1 MSKLILITNVK
12 TPILLY
18 LIAKKFAF
26 FMATQKQHFPYIN
39 REISWLS
46 FNDRVLQ
53 EASDSTTPLI
63 ERLKFLGIFS
73 NNRDEFYRVRV
84 ATIKRLTKLGKKA
97 ITIYGDDPKAL
108 LQKMQKKVIE
118 QQQRFEVIYQ
128 ELLRELAREDVFII
142 NEKELT
148 KEQEHYVRDYFHKEV
163 VSTLFPIMVDEHK
176 AFPYMK
182 DKSGYLFVRLIGK
195 TPKLKNKYALIEIP
209 SKITTRFVILPKVK
223 NKKYIILLDDVIRFN
238 VHEIF
243 SVFGYN
249 VKECIN
255 IKLTRDAEL
264 DIDSDVSKS
273 MLEKISKSVKDRK
286 KGQPVRFVYDSTMS
300 KEMLGFIMKKLGMDK
315 KDNAIP
321 GGRYH
326 NFKDFINFPNIG
338 EKNLVYEH
346 PRPLNH
352 KYLHNLQ
359 TSILD
364 VIKQKDV
371 LLHYPYH
378 TFDHIIT
385 LLREAS
391 IDPTVDSIKITLY
404 RVADS
409 SKIANALINAIK
421 NGKKVTVL
429 VELQAR
435 FDEENNIYWAN
446 KLQEEGA
453 HVIYGVPGLKVHSK
467 LILITSKVGN
477 KETKIAH
484 IGTGNFNEKTARIY
498 TDFSLLTA
506 DKNITSEITNVFE
519 FYANN
524 FNIGTYKHLA
534 VAPFFM
540 RQTFVNLI
548 DNEIANAKAGKKAYM
563 ILKMNSL
570 VDKDMIKKLYEA
582 SQAGVDITLIVR
594 GICSLVTEVEGVS
607 DNIKAYSIIDKYLEH
622 TRVFVFGN
630 NGDEK
635 IYITSAD
642 WMSRNLD
649 SRSEVA
655 VPIYHP
661 EVKKQIMDIL
671 NIQLS
676 GNTKVRILDR
686 YQQNNYKKPK
696 PNEKRVRVQDEVY
709 NYLKKDKESY
719 LKRISHLKTT
729 SK

>member
-1 MSKLILITNVK
+1 MIKK
-12 TPILLY
+12 TKIP
-18 LIAKKFAF
+18 
-26 FMATQKQHFPYIN
+26 HIN

-46 FNDRVLQ
+46 FNERVLQ
-53 EASDSTTPLI
+53 EASDPSTPLI

-84 ATIKRLTKLGKKA
+84 ATINRLTKLGKKA
-97 ITIYGDDPKAL
+97 IDIYGDDPKEL
-108 LQKMQKKVIE
+108 LQKLQRKVIE
-118 QQQRFEVIYQ
+118 QQQNFEEIYQ
-128 ELLRELAREDVFII
+128 ELLHELAKQNVFII
-142 NEKELT
+142 NEKQLN
-148 KEQEHYVRDYFHKEV
+148 QNQQQYVKDYFHNQVE
-163 VSTLFPIMVDEHK
+163 TNLFPIMVDENK
-176 AFPYMK
+176 PFPYMK
-182 DKSGYLFVRLIGK
+182 DKSGYLFVRLISTVQK
-195 TPKLKNKYALIEIP
+195 QKNKYALIEIP
-209 SKITTRFVILPKVK
+209 SRTTSRFIILPQEK
-223 NKKYIILLDDVIRFN
+223 NKKYIILLDDVIRYN
-238 VHEIF
+238 VHEMF
-243 SVFGYN
+243 SVFGYTT
-249 VKECIN
+249 KEAIN

-264 DIDSDVSKS
+264 DIDQDVSKS
-273 MLEKISKSVKDRK
+273 MLEKISKGVKDRK

-300 KEMLGFIMKKLGMDK
+300 KEMLAFIMKKLGMDK

-326 NFKDFINFPNIG
+326 NFKDFIGFPNIG
-338 EKNLVYEH
+338 EKKLMYEH

-352 KYLHNLQ
+352 KYLYHIN
-359 TSILD
+359 TSILN
-364 VIKQKDV
+364 VIKQKDI

-378 TFDHIIT
+378 TYDHTIT

-391 IDPTVDSIKITLY
+391 IDPTVESIKITLY

-409 SKIANALINAIK
+409 SKIANALVNAIK

-453 HVIYGVPGLKVHSK
+453 TVIYGVPGLKVHSK
-467 LILITSKVGN
+467 LFLITTRVRG
-477 KETKIAH
+477 KEVKYAH

-506 DKNITSEITNVFE
+506 DKNITDEISSVFD

-524 FNIGTYKHLA
+524 FKTGVYKHLA

-548 DNEIANAKAGKKAYM
+548 DKEITNAKAGKKAFM

-570 VDKDMIKKLYEA
+570 VDKDMIEKLYEA
-582 SQAGVDITLIVR
+582 SQAGVQITLIVR
-594 GICSLVTEVEGVS
+594 GICSLVTEIVGYS
-607 DNIKAYSIIDKYLEH
+607 DNIKAYSIVDKYLEH
-622 TRVFVFGN
+622 ARVFIFANGGN
-630 NGDEK
+630 EK

-655 VPIYHP
+655 VPILDAD
-661 EVKKQIMDIL
+661 VKKQIKDII
-671 NIQLS
+671 NIQIS

-686 YQQNNYKKPK
+686 LQQNLYKKAK
-696 PNEKRVRVQDEVY
+696 PGERKIRVQDEIY
-709 NYLKKDKESY
+709 NYLKKDKELY
-719 LKRISHLKTT
+719 LNTKPVTKAL
-729 SK
+729 SKI

>member
-1 MSKLILITNVK
+1 MKKSKI
-12 TPILLY
+12 P
-18 LIAKKFAF
+18 
-26 FMATQKQHFPYIN
+26 HIN

-46 FNDRVLQ
+46 FNERVLQ
-53 EASDSTTPLI
+53 EASDPSTPLI

-84 ATIKRLTKLGKKA
+84 ATVNRLTKLGKKA
-97 ITIYGDDPKAL
+97 IDIYGDDPKEL
-108 LQKMQKKVIE
+108 LQKLQRKVIE
-118 QQQRFEVIYQ
+118 QQQHFEEIYQ
-128 ELLRELAREDVFII
+128 ELLHELAKENVFII
-142 NEKELT
+142 NEKQLN
-148 KEQEHYVRDYFHKEV
+148 KNQQEYVKDYFHKEV
-163 VSTLFPIMVDEHK
+163 ERTLFPIMVDENK
-176 AFPYMK
+176 PFPYMK
-182 DKSGYLFVRLIGK
+182 DKSGYLFVRLISTIAK
-195 TPKLKNKYALIEIP
+195 QKNKYALIEIP
-209 SKITTRFVILPKVK
+209 SKITSRFIILPQEK
-223 NKKYIILLDDVIRFN
+223 NKKYIILLDDVIRYN
-238 VHEIF
+238 VHEMF
-243 SVFGYN
+243 SVFGYTT
-249 VKECIN
+249 KEAIN

-264 DIDSDVSKS
+264 DIDQDVSKS

-300 KEMLGFIMKKLGMDK
+300 KEMLAFIMKKLGMDK

-326 NFKDFINFPNIG
+326 NFKDFIGFPNIG
-338 EKNLVYEH
+338 EKKLMYEH
-346 PRPLNH
+346 PTPLVH
-352 KYLHNLQ
+352 KYLDNIN
-359 TSILD
+359 TTILN
-364 VIKQKDV
+364 VIKQKDI

-378 TFDHIIT
+378 TYDHIIT

-391 IDPTVDSIKITLY
+391 IDPTVESIKITFY

-409 SKIANALINAIK
+409 SKIANALVNAIK

-435 FDEENNIYWAN
+435 FDEQNNIYWAN

-453 HVIYGVPGLKVHSK
+453 TVIYGVPGLKVHSK
-467 LILITSKVGN
+467 LFLITTRERG
-477 KETKIAH
+477 KEIKYAH

-506 DKNITSEITNVFE
+506 DKAITDEISSVFD

-524 FNIGTYKHLA
+524 FKTGSYKHLA

-548 DNEIANAKAGKKAYM
+548 DKEIANAKAGKEAYM

-570 VDKDMIKKLYEA
+570 VDKDMIEKLYEA
-582 SQAGVDITLIVR
+582 SQAGVKITLIVR
-594 GICSLVTEVEGVS
+594 GICSLVTEIAGYS
-607 DNIKAYSIIDKYLEH
+607 DNIKAYSIVDKYLEH
-622 TRVFVFGN
+622 ARVFIFA
-630 NGDEK
+630 NGGSEK
-635 IYITSAD
+635 VYITSAD

-655 VPIYHP
+655 VPILNS
-661 EVKKQIMDIL
+661 EVKKQIKDII

-686 YQQNNYKKPK
+686 LQQNLYKKAK
-696 PNEKRVRVQDEVY
+696 PGERKIRVQDEIY
-709 NYLKKDKESY
+709 NYLKKDREVY
-719 LKRISHLKTT
+719 LKTKTKTT
-729 SK
+729 TKSLSTL

>member
-1 MSKLILITNVK
+1 MSKQQI
-12 TPILLY
+12 
-18 LIAKKFAF
+18 
-26 FMATQKQHFPYIN
+26 PYIN

-46 FNDRVLQ
+46 FNERVLQ
-53 EASDSTTPLI
+53 EAADSSTPLI

-84 ATIKRLTKLGKKA
+84 ATINRLSKLGKKA
-97 ITIYGDDPKAL
+97 IAVYGDDPKEL
-108 LQKMQKKVIE
+108 LQKLQKQVIA
-118 QQQRFEVIYQ
+118 QQQKFEAIYQ
-128 ELLRELAREDVFII
+128 ELLHELAKENVFII
-142 NEKELT
+142 NEKQLSHNQQQFV
-148 KEQEHYVRDYFHKEV
+148 KDYFHNEV
-163 VSTLFPIMVDEHK
+163 VSTLFPIMVDENK
-176 AFPYMK
+176 VFPYMK
-182 DKSGYLFVRLIGK
+182 DKSGYLFVRLISDR
-195 TPKLKNKYALIEIP
+195 PKQKNKYALIEIP
-209 SKITTRFVILPKVK
+209 SKSTTRFVILPQEK

-238 VHEIF
+238 VNEIF
-243 SVFGYN
+243 SVLGYHA
-249 VKECIN
+249 KETIN

-264 DIDSDVSKS
+264 DIDQDVSKS

-286 KGQPVRFVYDSTMS
+286 KGLPVRFVYDSTMS
-300 KEMLGFIMKKLGMDK
+300 SEMLSFIMKKLGMAK

-326 NFKDFINFPNIG
+326 NFKDFIRFPNIG
-338 EKNLVYEH
+338 DKKLVYNH
-346 PRPLNH
+346 PQPISH
-352 KYLHNLQ
+352 KYLDNIN
-359 TSILD
+359 TSILS
-364 VIKQKDV
+364 VIKEKDI

-391 IDPTVDSIKITLY
+391 LDPTVDSIKITFY

-453 HVIYGVPGLKVHSK
+453 TVIYGVPGLKVHSK
-467 LILITSKVGN
+467 LFLITTRVGG
-477 KETKIAH
+477 KEIKYAH
-484 IGTGNFNEKTARIY
+484 IGTGNFNEKTARSY

-506 DKNITSEITNVFE
+506 DKNITEEISRMFD
-519 FYANN
+519 FYTNN
-524 FNIGTYKHLA
+524 FNTGVYKHLA
-534 VAPFFM
+534 VAPFYM
-540 RQTFVNLI
+540 RNTFVSLI
-548 DNEIANAKAGKKAYM
+548 DKEIENAKAKKKAYL

-570 VDKDMIKKLYEA
+570 VDKEMIKKLYEA
-582 SQAGVDITLIVR
+582 SQAGVQITLIVR
-594 GICSLVTEVEGVS
+594 GICSLVTEIEGFS
-607 DNIKAYSIIDKYLEH
+607 DNIKAYSIVDKYLEH
-622 TRVFVFGN
+622 ARVFIFGN

-655 VPIYHP
+655 VPIYDA
-661 EVKKQIMDIL
+661 EVKQQIKDII

-686 YQQNNYKKPK
+686 LQQNIYKKPK
-696 PNEKRVRVQDEVY
+696 TGERRVRVQDEVY
-709 NYLKKDKESY
+709 NYLKNDKEQY
-719 LKRISHLKTT
+719 LKSHIVKPVAKQVIVKGKPKAQIKKTVTTKRKTT
-729 SK
+729 L

>member
-1 MSKLILITNVK
+1 MSLTK
-12 TPILLY
+12 
-18 LIAKKFAF
+18 A
-26 FMATQKQHFPYIN
+26 PYIN

-53 EASDSTTPLI
+53 EASDKTTPLI

-84 ATIKRLTKLGKKA
+84 ATIKRLTKLGRKA
-97 ITIYGDDPKAL
+97 AIIYGDDPKEL
-108 LQKMQKKVIE
+108 LHKMQKKVIE
-118 QQQRFEVIYQ
+118 QQDRFEDIYQ
-128 ELLRELAREDVFII
+128 EVQKQLAKQNVFII
-142 NEKELT
+142 NEKQLNAT
-148 KEQEHYVRDYFHKEV
+148 QQHFVKDYFHKEV
-163 VSTLFPIMVDEHK
+163 VSALFPIMVDEHK
-176 AFPYMK
+176 QFPYMK
-182 DKSGYLFVRLIGK
+182 DKYGYLFVRLIANS
-195 TPKLKNKYALIEIP
+195 PKQKNKYALIEIP
-209 SKITTRFVILPKVK
+209 SKQTTRFVKLPHDK
-223 NKKYIILLDDVIRFN
+223 NKHYIILLDDVIRYN

-243 SVFGYN
+243 SVYGYT

-264 DIDSDVSKS
+264 DIENDVSKS

-286 KGQPVRFVYDSTMS
+286 KGLPVRFVYDSSMS
-300 KEMLGFIMKKLGMDK
+300 NEMLNFIMKKLGMDK
-315 KDNAIP
+315 KDNAIA

-326 NFKDFINFPNIG
+326 NFKDFIQFPNIG
-338 EKNLVYEH
+338 DKGLVYNH
-346 PRPLNH
+346 PRVLNH
-352 KYLHNLQ
+352 KYLHNIS
-359 TSILD
+359 TSILQ
-364 VIKQKDV
+364 VVKQKDI
-371 LLHYPYH
+371 LLNYPYH

-391 IDPTVDSIKITLY
+391 IDPTVENIKITLY

-467 LILITSKVGN
+467 LIIITTRVNG
-477 KETKIAH
+477 KEIKYAH

-498 TDFSLLTA
+498 TDFTLLTA
-506 DKNITSEITNVFE
+506 DKNITDEISQVFD

-524 FNIGTYKHLA
+524 FKIGTYKHLA

-540 RQTFVNLI
+540 RQTFVDLI
-548 DNEIANAKAGKKAYM
+548 DNEIKLAQQKKPASI

-570 VDKDMIKKLYEA
+570 VDKGMIQKLYEA
-582 SQAGVDITLIVR
+582 SKAGVKITIIVR
-594 GICSLVTEVEGVS
+594 GICSLVTEIAGFS
-607 DNIKAYSIIDKYLEH
+607 DNIKAYSIIDKFLEH
-622 TRVFVFGN
+622 TRVFIFGC
-630 NGDEK
+630 NGNEK
-635 IYITSAD
+635 IFITSAD

-655 VPIYHP
+655 VPIYSP
-661 EVKKQIMDIL
+661 EIKKQILDII

-686 YQQNNYKKPK
+686 FQQNNYKRAGVGEPK
-696 PNEKRVRVQDEVY
+696 VRVQDAIYDYWLHDKEQ
-709 NYLKKDKESY
+709 YLKS
-719 LKRISHLKTT
+719 LKRLPSKT
-729 SK
+729 K

>member
-1 MSKLILITNVK
+1 MIE
-12 TPILLY
+12 
-18 LIAKKFAF
+18 
-26 FMATQKQHFPYIN
+26 QKIPHIN

-46 FNDRVLQ
+46 FNERVLQ
-53 EASDSTTPLI
+53 EASDSSTPLI

-84 ATIKRLTKLGKKA
+84 ATINRLSKLGKKA
-97 ITIYGDDPKAL
+97 IAVYGDDPRDL
-108 LQKMQKKVIE
+108 LQKLQKKVIT
-118 QQQRFEVIYQ
+118 QQQRFEEIYQ
-128 ELLRELAREDVFII
+128 ELLHELAKENVFII
-142 NEKELT
+142 NEKQLNESQKKYV
-148 KEQEHYVRDYFHKEV
+148 KEYFHNEV
-163 VSTLFPIMVDEHK
+163 VSTLFPILVDENK

-182 DKSGYLFVRLIGK
+182 DKSGYLFIRLIANTSK
-195 TPKLKNKYALIEIP
+195 QKNKYALIEIP
-209 SKITTRFVILPKVK
+209 SKSTTRFVILPQEK

-238 VHEIF
+238 ASEIF
-243 SVFGYN
+243 SVLGYTA
-249 VKECIN
+249 KEAIN

-264 DIDSDVSKS
+264 DIDHDVSKS

-286 KGQPVRFVYDSTMS
+286 KGLPVRFVYDSTMS
-300 KEMLGFIMKKLGMDK
+300 NEMLSFIMKKLGMAK

-326 NFKDFINFPNIG
+326 NFKDFIRFPNIG
-338 EKNLVYEH
+338 DKKLVYNH
-346 PRPLNH
+346 PRALAH
-352 KYLHNLQ
+352 KFLYHINN
-359 TSILD
+359 SILS
-364 VIKQKDV
+364 VIKQRDI

-391 IDPTVDSIKITLY
+391 LDPTVESIKITFY

-453 HVIYGVPGLKVHSK
+453 TVIYGVPGLKVHSK
-467 LILITSKVGN
+467 LFLITTKVGG
-477 KETKIAH
+477 KEIKYAH

-506 DKNITSEITNVFE
+506 DKNITDEISRMFD
-519 FYANN
+519 FYTNN
-524 FNIGTYKHLA
+524 FNTGTYKHLA

-540 RQTFVNLI
+540 RQTFMSLI
-548 DNEIANAKAGKKAYM
+548 DVEITNAKANKPAYL

-570 VDKDMIKKLYEA
+570 VDKDMIRKLYEA
-582 SQAGVDITLIVR
+582 SQAGVKITLIVR
-594 GICSLVTEVEGVS
+594 GICSLVTEIEGFS
-607 DNIKAYSIIDKYLEH
+607 DNIVAYSIVDKYLEH
-622 TRVFVFGN
+622 ARVFIFAN
-630 NGDEK
+630 NGNEK
-635 IYITSAD
+635 MYITSAD

-655 VPIYHP
+655 VPIYDVD
-661 EVKKQIMDIL
+661 VKRQIKDII

-686 YQQNNYKKPK
+686 LQQNIYKKPK
-696 PNEKRVRVQDEVY
+696 PNERKIRVQDEIY
-709 NYLKKDKESY
+709 NYLKQDKETY
-719 LKRISHLKTT
+719 LKTLKPLVNEKKTVVKKVPITNAKKRIVKKTITKRKTT
-729 SK
+729 L